1 MAASSNPFFGLPL
14 ATLQT
19 LQTAYVAAVTALAS
33 NQSYSLNG
41 RTLQRAD
48 LDKVM
53 TALGQINGAIAMPKA
68 PRPIERSSALPDYEP
83 IA

>member
-1 MAASSNPFFGLPL
+1 MAASSNPFIGLPL

-53 TALGQINGAIAMPKA
+53 TALGQINGAIADA
-68 PRPIERSSALPDYEP
+68 QGTSTNRTLVSFTGL
-83 IA
+83 

>member
-53 TALGQINGAIAMPKA
+53 TALGQINGAIADA
-68 PRPIERSSALPDYEP
+68 QGTTTNRTLVSFTGL
-83 IA
+83 

>member
-1 MAASSNPFFGLPL
+1 MAGSNAFIGLPL

-19 LQTAYVAAVTALAS
+19 LQTAYVNAVTALAS

-48 LDKVM
+48 LDKVVG
-53 TALGQINGAIAMPKA
+53 TLGQINAAIADA
-68 PRPIERSSALPDYEP
+68 SEATTNRTLVSFTGL
-83 IA
+83 

>member
-14 ATLQT
+14 ATLQA

-53 TALGQINGAIAMPKA
+53 TALGQINGAIDNAQGTSTN
-68 PRPIERSSALPDYEP
+68 RTLVSYTGL
-83 IA
+83 

>member
-1 MAASSNPFFGLPL
+1 MAASSNPFIGLPL

-53 TALGQINGAIAMPKA
+53 TALGQINGAIADA
-68 PRPIERSSALPDYEP
+68 QGTTTNRTLVSFTGL
-83 IA
+83 

>member
-1 MAASSNPFFGLPL
+1 MAASSNPFIGLPL

-53 TALGQINGAIAMPKA
+53 TALGQINGAIADA
-68 PRPIERSSALPDYEP
+68 QGTSTNRTLVSFNGL
-83 IA
+83 